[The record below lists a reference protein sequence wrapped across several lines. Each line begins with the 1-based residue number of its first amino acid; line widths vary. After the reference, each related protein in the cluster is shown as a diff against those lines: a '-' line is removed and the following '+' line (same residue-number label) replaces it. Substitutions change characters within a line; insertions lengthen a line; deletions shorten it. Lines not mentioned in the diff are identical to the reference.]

1 MDQTQRP
8 RYVSRFEHLTL
19 HPRLH
24 HRVGF
29 PIHYL
34 PPREPQP
41 RRIYYNNGVP
51 NSSLKQPPHNRGVGP
66 QPNNNQHLYRRGLQ
80 PNSNSTSPR
89 GSKQQSPPLP
99 KREQTPTQYNNL
111 NLYQRGSNTRNQ
123 GFTTSGMSQPQ
134 TSFLFPQNNDPNR
147 LGQRIA
153 QM

>member
-8 RYVSRFEHLTL
+8 RYVSRFEPLAL

-34 PPREPQP
+34 PPREPPP
-41 RRIYYNNGVP
+41 RRICYNNRSTKLLSQTTTSQPRGRP
-51 NSSLKQPPHNRGVGP
+51 LAKQPTPLHKRVTTTKL
-66 QPNNNQHLYRRGLQ
+66 HLTQEGA
-80 PNSNSTSPR
+80 
-89 GSKQQSPPLP
+89 KHQSPPLP
-99 KREQTPTQYNNL
+99 KREQIPTQYNNL

-134 TSFLFPQNNDPNR
+134 TSFLFPLNKI
-147 LGQRIA
+147 LIE
-153 QM
+153 